1 MCVLYCAWNRDVQT
15 PVKTVINP
23 SGTSAAGPSDHWPG
37 LQLSFT
43 VVATEVGWAASDCP
57 ANLQEGEKDSG
68 YSQRT
73 GEPRRWPWN
82 NLISFSPRDR
92 NTENKT

>member
-1 MCVLYCAWNRDVQT
+1 M
-15 PVKTVINP
+15 INP
-23 SGTSAAGPSDHWPG
+23 SGTSAAGPSGGWSG

-43 VVATEVGWAASDCP
+43 VVVIEVEWAASDFP
-57 ANLQEGEKDSG
+57 ENLQEGEKDSS

-73 GEPRRWPWN
+73 GEPRWWPCN